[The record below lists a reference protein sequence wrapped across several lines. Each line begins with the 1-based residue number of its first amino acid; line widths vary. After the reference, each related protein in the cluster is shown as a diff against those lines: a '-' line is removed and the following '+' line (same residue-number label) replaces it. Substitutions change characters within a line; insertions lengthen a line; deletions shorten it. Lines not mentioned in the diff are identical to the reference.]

1 LVENNG
7 AGFEPAPVGGPLS
20 PSRDFLKGFRMGLDE
35 SRPLVQA
42 VGNYDLVEKIAE
54 GGMGM
59 VFKGRHRVSGEFVA
73 VKILSPQ
80 MAGNEILLKRFEKE
94 YNTAQKLDHPNIV
107 RALEFG
113 KVNGSPYLVM
123 EYVEGES
130 LGQRIERQGAM
141 PEKEAIRLIA
151 QVAQGLQRA
160 HRERLVHRDVKPDNI
175 LVTVDGIAKLADL
188 GLVKETETD
197 LNLTRTGRGLG
208 TPHFMAPE
216 QFKDA
221 KNAGPRC
228 DIYSLGATLYM
239 MVTGQMPFQSQGPLD
254 AYMKKIDNKLTPPRA
269 VVPALSER
277 LDWAIRRSMS
287 ADPDQRPANCRE
299 FVEDLTGRSLR
310 KPASHAEMQPVQ
322 SEVWYLIYSDEEDV
336 SHTVKG
342 SVAGIR
348 RSMKEGLLGDASN
361 IRVCR
366 TKEGEFNPLREF
378 PEFRDLVITPQPMAK
393 SPPVI
398 QRPTPVAANSNMRSG
413 RPLDRPPA
421 GAGRSAATPVGNFD
435 STAEHRP
442 PHIPLTRFS
451 NPDIGPGSGLGWVQM
466 AVLAGLVL
474 ASAVAGF
481 FMFR

>member
-1 LVENNG
+1 
-7 AGFEPAPVGGPLS
+7 
-20 PSRDFLKGFRMGLDE
+20 MGLDE
-35 SRPLVQA
+35 SRPAAQA

-59 VFKGRHRVSGEFVA
+59 VYKGRHRETGQIVA

-80 MAGNEILLKRFEKE
+80 MASNDVLLKRFEKE

-113 KVNGSPYLVM
+113 KVNGTPYLVM
-123 EYVEGES
+123 EFVEGET
-130 LGQRIERQGAM
+130 LGQKIVRQGAM
-141 PEKEAIRLIA
+141 AEKEAIRVIA

-160 HRERLVHRDVKPDNI
+160 HREKLVHRDVKPDNI
-175 LVTVDGIAKLADL
+175 LVTSEGVAKLADL
-188 GLVKETETD
+188 GLVKEVEAD

-216 QFKDA
+216 QFKNA
-221 KNAGPRC
+221 KNADPRC

-254 AYMKKIDNKLTPPRA
+254 AYMKKIENKITPPRS
-269 VVPALSER
+269 VVPGLSER

-310 KPASHAEMQPVQ
+310 KPAASPDGQAAPG
-322 SEVWYLIYSDEEDV
+322 EVWYLIYKDEEEV

-348 RSMKEGLLGDASN
+348 RSLKEGLLGDASN
-361 IRVCR
+361 VRVGR
-366 TKEGEFNPLREF
+366 TKEGEFQALRDF

-393 SPPVI
+393 SPSAVP
-398 QRPTPVAANSNMRSG
+398 RPTPLANNNKARLASNSS
-413 RPLDRPPA
+413 PA
-421 GAGRSAATPVGNFD
+421 SISPSRNARTPIGQYD
-435 STAEHRP
+435 STIEQSPA
-442 PHIPLTRFS
+442 PHIPLNHIS
-451 NPDIGPGSGLGWVQM
+451 QPDITPVTGLGMWQM
-466 AVLAGLVL
+466 AILAGLVL
-474 ASAVAGF
+474 ASAVAGYF
-481 FMFR
+481 LFR